1 MKRSALSLIAL
12 VLLLTCVLAVPASA
26 AEPAEEITVSPRFV
40 DIRMISTSIDVNSS
54 GKASCY
60 TFVDTANSSYTIN
73 ISMSLQRYKN
83 GGWTNVKTWTTSGT
97 GEVSLDKSYYV
108 SSGYYYRT
116 AVAATVYTSGG
127 TYVETGYGYSQNDY
141 Y

>member
-12 VLLLTCVLAVPASA
+12 VLLLTFFLAVPASA

-40 DIRMISTSIDVNSS
+40 DIRMMSASIDVNSS
-54 GKASCY
+54 GKAACY
-60 TFVDTANSSYTIN
+60 SYVDTANSSYTIYIN
-73 ISMSLQRYKN
+73 MSLQRYVD
-83 GGWTNVKTWTTSGT
+83 GGWSNVKTWSTSGT
-97 GEVSLDKSYYV
+97 GEAELDKSYYV

-116 AVAATVYTSGG
+116 AVAATIYTPGG
-127 TYVETGYGYSQNDY
+127 SYVETGYCYSQNDY